1 MLINATH
8 TEELRVALV
17 DGQKLYDLDI
27 EPTTREQK
35 KSNIYKGKVTRVEP
49 SLEAAFVDFGADRH
63 GFLPLKEVA
72 KEYFRNAGD
81 HHPDIKD
88 ALKEGQEIILQVE
101 KEERGNKGAAIS
113 TFISLAGRYLVLMP
127 NNPRAGGISRRIE
140 GDERDQLRDTMKDLV
155 APESMGYIVRT
166 AGIGRA
172 AEELQRD
179 LDNLVQI
186 WEAIQRASDNNNAPT
201 LLYQESNVVIRAT
214 RDYLRE
220 DIDEVLID
228 DEQTYREAYDFV
240 QQYMPKFIDKIK
252 LYQNNVPLF
261 SRYQIESQIESAFDR
276 EVSLPSGGSI
286 VIDHTEALVSIDIN
300 SAKATKGGDIEET
313 ALNTNLEAADEIARQ
328 LRLRDIGGLIVVDF
342 IDMTPS
348 KNQRAVENRMKDALD
363 MDRAR
368 VQVGKISR
376 FGLLELSRQR
386 LRPSLG
392 ETSGVTCPRCNG
404 QGTIRDIPSIAL
416 SVMRLLEEEAL
427 KDSIHQ
433 LHAQLPVDVATYLLN
448 EKREAVLKLEN
459 RLGVRILII
468 PNVNLVSPHYQVSR
482 IKENGISSK
491 ASFEIAEEI
500 QSAPNE
506 GINFESNVNKQQKAA
521 VSMIRPKAASVPIV
535 EDNTGLLG
543 KIMAWFT
550 PKEQEA
556 EKKPESK
563 VVSKQNATGSSQG
576 NNRNRNSQTNNRNR
590 SNSNNNQNKKP
601 NNRPNKNTRD
611 EPNKPRTQQVKKS
624 DGLENNNEV
633 KAEVRNDNRNNV
645 DNVNT
650 TSDNANKRERVQGN
664 GRGRNRRNRNN
675 DNRNQERPD
684 IANPESNEQTAEI
697 QTPSLTNDNS
707 QINVQENT
715 PQEKRVNKE
724 RAAHMFSQSDI
735 KPTQAIEK
743 AEVVSSQSAAK
754 PASEVR
760 STHKQADALVD
771 TSPVKKTEEIKTNT
785 TNSVNSPVNKVEATP
800 LDKPTAPAVTTAAI
814 STVIPTVNSPAMP
827 NTTTAATPEKIS
839 TPAPTQV
846 SSSVQSKVNEASTAT
861 QTPATSQSV
870 VKSDDSPKPS
880 ASNEIKNEV
889 SNEVKTDTSAQ
900 QRASNDPRANRNN

>member
-1 MLINATH
+1 MKRMLINATH

-17 DGQKLYDLDI
+17 NGQKLYDLDI

-49 SLEAAFVDFGADRH
+49 SLEAAFVDFGAERH

-72 KEYFRNAGD
+72 KEYFRNTGE

-140 GDERDQLRDTMKDLV
+140 GDERDQLRDTMKDLS

-172 AEELQRD
+172 AEELQKD
-179 LDNLVQI
+179 LDNLIQI
-186 WEAIQRASDNNNAPT
+186 WEAIQKASENNPSPT

-240 QQYMPKFIDKIK
+240 KQYMPKFIDKIK
-252 LYQNNVPLF
+252 LYENNVPLF
-261 SRYQIESQIESAFDR
+261 SRYQIESQIESAFER

-300 SAKATKGGDIEET
+300 SAKSTKGGDIEET

-328 LRLRDIGGLIVVDF
+328 LRLRDIGGLIVIDF

-348 KNQRAVENRMKDALD
+348 KNQRAVENRMKDALE

-392 ETSGVTCPRCNG
+392 ETSGVNCPRCNG

-416 SVMRLLEEEAL
+416 SIMRLLEEEAL

-482 IKENGISSK
+482 IKENGNTSK
-491 ASFEIAEEI
+491 ASFEMASEI
-500 QSAPNE
+500 ETAPNE
-506 GINFESNVNKQQKAA
+506 GLSFESNVNKQQKAA
-521 VSMIRPKAASVPIV
+521 VSMIRPETTPIAPT
-535 EDNTGLLG
+535 ENTLG
-543 KIMAWFT
+543 FFAKIMAWFSST
-550 PKEQEA
+550 KPADAKIV
-556 EKKPESK
+556 EKQLNNKPSAANN
-563 VVSKQNATGSSQG
+563 QHTNNRNNQH
-576 NNRNRNSQTNNRNR
+576 NNRNRN
-590 SNSNNNQNKKP
+590 NQNKKQ
-601 NNRPNKNTRD
+601 NNRANKNNRGEQDDQNKRNLQNKKYEHTNHT
-611 EPNKPRTQQVKKS
+611 EPR
-624 DGLENNNEV
+624 G
-633 KAEVRNDNRNNV
+633 EVRNETRANDNRNADTRNLN
-645 DNVNT
+645 DSNPVNN
-650 TSDNANKRERVQGN
+650 SENPNKRERGQGN

-675 DNRNQERPD
+675 DNRNQERQDLIKPEQSEQKQNVVAANEN
-684 IANPESNEQTAEI
+684 IA
-697 QTPSLTNDNS
+697 TPVS
-707 QINVQENT
+707 ENT
-715 PQEKRVNKE
+715 QPEKRVNKE
-724 RAAHMFSQSDI
+724 RAAHMFSQSEN
-735 KPTQAIEK
+735 KPIQTTQQTTQEN
-743 AEVVSSQSAAK
+743 
-754 PASEVR
+754 R
-760 STHKQADALVD
+760 
-771 TSPVKKTEEIKTNT
+771 KTENLDTAAVKLVIAESATATVPSVAETKTNT
-785 TNSVNSPVNKVEATP
+785 SESVNTQATTASTPSAPSAPSVPSFAENIDIPVVSTP
-800 LDKPTAPAVTTAAI
+800 SYTHTPAVNP
-814 STVIPTVNSPAMP
+814 V
-827 NTTTAATPEKIS
+827 
-839 TPAPTQV
+839 
-846 SSSVQSKVNEASTAT
+846 AT
-861 QTPATSQSV
+861 QTLVNANAANAVATQTINQSTDVLESV
-870 VKSDDSPKPS
+870 VKSEASPKTSPS
-880 ASNEIKNEV
+880 AEV
-889 SNEVKTDTSAQ
+889 DSKSENHNAGNVAAPIQ
-900 QRASNDPRANRNN
+900 QRASNDPRANRNQ